1 MKYIIGI
8 DIGGTIIKGALFTAE
23 GNLVQAASIET
34 QAYQG
39 TEKVLKN
46 LLSLVNSLKE
56 KERGCSAIGI
66 GVAGVLDAKKERL
79 LQSPNLK
86 NLENINLKHFLVE
99 SVKLPAYLENDANAA
114 ALGEKWAGAGRNIE
128 NFLLITLGTGIGG
141 GLVLHGD
148 LWSGEHGKAGEFGHM
163 IVEQG
168 GAACACGKKGCLEA
182 YSSGEA
188 ISRMAREALQSGAC
202 SSLKNLSSGNYDII
216 DAEMVYH
223 AAQNGDAVAVE
234 VYKRAAQYLA
244 IGIANVNNLLDIH
257 HIIIGGG
264 VSKAFNL
271 FAAVLI
277 EEVKKQV
284 FRISQDRIMIVPSQL
299 GSEAGIYGAAY
310 LALKN
315 AIAAGA
321 GN

>member
-1 MKYIIGI
+1 MKHVIGI
-8 DIGGTIIKGALFTAE
+8 DIGGTIIKGALFAAD
-23 GNLVQAASIET
+23 GKLVQASSIET

-39 TEKVLKN
+39 TEKALSN
-46 LLSLVNSLKE
+46 ILSLVNSLQVKG
-56 KERGCSAIGI
+56 RWCSAIGV
-66 GVAGVLDAKKERL
+66 GVAGVLDANKERL

-86 NLENINLKHFLVE
+86 NLESVYLKNFLTEAVQ
-99 SVKLPAYLENDANAA
+99 LPVYLENDANAA
-114 ALGEKWAGAGRNIE
+114 ALGEKWAGAGRGIE

-141 GLVLHGD
+141 GLVLKGD
-148 LWSGEHGKAGEFGHM
+148 LWSGENGKAGEFGHM
-163 IVEQG
+163 IVEQS
-168 GAACACGKKGCLEA
+168 GAACAFGKHGCLEA

-202 SSLKNLSSGNYDII
+202 SALKNLSSGNFDTI

-223 AAQNGDAVAVE
+223 AAQNGDTVAIE
-234 VYKRAAQYLA
+234 VYRRAARYLA
-244 IGIANVNNLLDIH
+244 IGIANVNNLLDIQH
-257 HIIIGGG
+257 VILCGG

-271 FAAVLI
+271 LAAVLI

-284 FRISQDRIMIVPSQL
+284 FLISRDRIVIVPSQL

-310 LALKN
+310 LALHN
-315 AIAAGA
+315 LQARAD

>member
-1 MKYIIGI
+1 MKHIIGI
-8 DIGGTIIKGALFTAE
+8 DIGGTIIKGAVFTVE
-23 GNLVQAASIET
+23 GKLVQASSIET

-39 TEKVLKN
+39 TERALSN
-46 LLSLVNSLKE
+46 LSSLVNALQE
-56 KERGCSAIGI
+56 KGGGCSAIGI
-66 GVAGVLDAKKERL
+66 GVAGVLDAKKELL

-86 NLENINLKHFLVE
+86 NLENINLKNFLAEAVH
-99 SVKLPAYLENDANAA
+99 LPVYLENDANAA
-114 ALGEKWAGAGRNIE
+114 ALGEKWAGAGRDIE

-141 GLVLHGD
+141 GLVLNGD
-148 LWSGEHGKAGEFGHM
+148 LWTGENGKAGEFGHM

-168 GAACACGKKGCLEA
+168 GEPCACGKKGCLEA

-202 SSLKNLSSGNYDII
+202 SSLKNLSAGSPDNI

-223 AAQNGDAVAVE
+223 AAQNGDTVATEIYRQVA
-234 VYKRAAQYLA
+234 RYLA
-244 IGIANVNNLLDIH
+244 TGVANVNNLLDIH
-257 HIIIGGG
+257 HIILGGG

-284 FRISQDRIMIVPSQL
+284 FRISQDIIMIVPSQL

-310 LALKN
+310 LALKKVMVP
-315 AIAAGA
+315 GD

>member
-1 MKYIIGI
+1 MKHIIGI
-8 DIGGTIIKGALFTAE
+8 DIGGTIIKGAVFTVE
-23 GNLVQAASIET
+23 GKLVQASSIET

-39 TEKVLKN
+39 TERALSN
-46 LLSLVNSLKE
+46 LSSLANALQE
-56 KERGCSAIGI
+56 KGGGCSAIGI
-66 GVAGVLDAKKERL
+66 GVAGVLDAKKELL

-86 NLENINLKHFLVE
+86 NLENINLKNFLAEEVQ
-99 SVKLPAYLENDANAA
+99 LPSYLENDANAA
-114 ALGEKWAGAGRNIE
+114 ALGEKWAGAGRDIE

-148 LWSGEHGKAGEFGHM
+148 LWSGENGKAGEFGHM

-188 ISRMAREALQSGAC
+188 ISRMAREALQAGAC
-202 SSLKNLSSGNYDII
+202 SILKNLSAGNLEDI
-216 DAEMVYH
+216 DAEMVYN
-223 AAQNGDAVAVE
+223 AAQNGDTVAME
-234 VYKRAAQYLA
+234 VYRRAARYLA

-257 HIIIGGG
+257 HVILGGG

-277 EEVKKQV
+277 EAVKKQV

-310 LALKN
+310 LALKKVMVP
-315 AIAAGA
+315 GD